1 MKTKWLAII
10 PFVALAVVACSDT
23 QPPVTETVTET
34 APQPTSETAAQPP
47 QPTTPAETT
56 TQQAEG
62 INLTPRYTRQNV
74 GHFSSGYQPGQ
85 VSFSSADGTIKCE
98 FRPME
103 QDAPINREP
112 STDWRLSFAQGACQF
127 NDGYVV
133 ADTNVENRPGFAEY
147 TTAISHVMPENYTT
161 LPPGTYIDLHTMACF
176 TESADEISCIKYA
189 TNETFRISAQGF
201 EMLSNAQRDA
211 ELTTQGGLYQ
221 AFSSIAE
228 LRFSDGNAMSCF
240 FDAPGS
246 QDFWCQT
253 LSTPGW
259 DDGNNLIHLTVTG
272 GKLSLMGTQV
282 GNPGLDY
289 FRGRQLIE
297 APNSLLDASLS
308 VTLDGDRVRFRTATG
323 EEMWVSSSDYGLGV

>member
-1 MKTKWLAII
+1 
-10 PFVALAVVACSDT
+10 
-23 QPPVTETVTET
+23 
-34 APQPTSETAAQPP
+34 
-47 QPTTPAETT
+47 
-56 TQQAEG
+56 
-62 INLTPRYTRQNV
+62 
-74 GHFSSGYQPGQ
+74 
-85 VSFSSADGTIKCE
+85 
-98 FRPME
+98 
-103 QDAPINREP
+103 
-112 STDWRLSFAQGACQF
+112 
-127 NDGYVV
+127 
-133 ADTNVENRPGFAEY
+133 
-147 TTAISHVMPENYTT
+147 MPENYTT
-161 LPPGTYIDLHTMACF
+161 LSPGTYIDLHTMACF

-308 VTLDGDRVRFRTATG
+308 FKSATDSSVTPMHAQPGQILPAVGIMANLPQEGFSVVHGILADPRIWGPANHAQQQRCNQRSTPDPHQKYR
-323 EEMWVSSSDYGLGV
+323 